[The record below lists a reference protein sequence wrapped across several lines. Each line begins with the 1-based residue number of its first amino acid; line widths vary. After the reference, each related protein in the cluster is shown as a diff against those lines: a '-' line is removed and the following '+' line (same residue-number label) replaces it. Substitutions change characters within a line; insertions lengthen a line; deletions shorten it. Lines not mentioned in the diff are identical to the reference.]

1 MSAPMKLEKASTA
14 ALVIW
19 ILVATACFALYVT
32 IFFASKGGF
41 GLIPIALFLIA
52 PLAMLVTAWQI
63 DDLKG
68 PILETDDRGMTIC
81 PVFAKGERIPWSD
94 IEDVKIT
101 SWYYNFF
108 FRVPWMSWLVIHL
121 KDSSH
126 IGGLQWFL
134 PPAWFGR
141 IAIPT
146 RFVKGGTKAA
156 RSIVRASQGGLLD
169 GEVARERKTAGT
181 DAILARG
188 DAAIQRALQARGGA
202 SSFQSQ
208 PRTMADLADR
218 AEAAAPLRSRPIPQ
232 GYDAPAPT
240 VPASATAP
248 QIYWEDVPQ
257 VPDVVPQPTRPP
269 ADPTMTIQQPAPIMV
284 NGVPYQPKPVG
295 GGFGRR
301 RN

>member
-1 MSAPMKLEKASTA
+1 MTLEKASTA
-14 ALVIW
+14 TLVVW
-19 ILVATACFALYVT
+19 ILAATACFALYAT
-32 IFFASKGGF
+32 IFFASPGGV
-41 GLIPIALFLIA
+41 GLLPIAFFLIA

-68 PILETDDRGMTIC
+68 PVLEIDERGMTIC

-146 RFVKGGTKAA
+146 RFVKGGTKGA
-156 RSIVRASQGGLLD
+156 RSIVRASQNGLLD
-169 GEVARERKTAGT
+169 GEVARERKAAGT

-202 SSFQSQ
+202 VVPERATGGYGHYNETSQ
-208 PRTMADLADR
+208 AMVDR
-218 AEAAAPLRSRPIPQ
+218 PYNGSRVARDPVPQ
-232 GYDAPAPT
+232 GYGAEPPT
-240 VPASATAP
+240 VPANSTAP
-248 QIYWEDVPQ
+248 QIYWEDVP
-257 VPDVVPQPTRPP
+257 VVPQPIRPLPQPIP
-269 ADPTMTIQQPAPIMV
+269 AIKQPAPIMV
-284 NGVPYQPKPVG
+284 NGVPYQPERV
-295 GGFGRR
+295 GGFGRKR
-301 RN
+301 G

>member
-1 MSAPMKLEKASTA
+1 MPLSLARMTLEKAPTA
-14 ALVIW
+14 ALVTW
-19 ILVATACFALYVT
+19 ILVATGAFALYVT
-32 IFFASKGGF
+32 ILFSAKSGFA
-41 GLIPIALFLIA
+41 LLPVALFLLA

-63 DDLKG
+63 DDLKE
-68 PILETDDRGMTIC
+68 PIVTLDERGMTIC
-81 PVFAKGERIPWSD
+81 PVFAQGARIPWSD

-121 KDSSH
+121 RDSSH

-146 RFVKGGTKAA
+146 RFVKGGTNAA

-188 DAAIQRALQARGGA
+188 DAAIQRALEARRGGQAPVQA
-202 SSFQSQ
+202 SPQA
-208 PRTMADLADR
+208 MAD
-218 AEAAAPLRSRPIPQ
+218 RSYNGSSVVPAVAIPQ
-232 GYDAPAPT
+232 GYGAEPLT
-240 VPASATAP
+240 VPVSATAP
-248 QIYWEDVPQ
+248 QDYCAPAEP
-257 VPDVVPQPTRPP
+257 VPQPLRPAAEP
-269 ADPTMTIQQPAPIMV
+269 VTTLQQPAPIMV
-284 NGVPYQPKPVG
+284 NGELYQPQRV
-295 GGFGRR
+295 GGFGRKR
-301 RN
+301 G